1 VSILP
6 LLELVVVMEY
16 FKQII
21 FVIPWAIFLLKIGES
36 MNKTSKAVQLGNI
49 LSDK

>member
-6 LLELVVVMEY
+6 FLELVAVMEY
-16 FKQII
+16 FHQLI
-21 FVIPWAIFLLKIGES
+21 FVIPWILFLLKIGES
-36 MNKTSKAVQLGNI
+36 TNKTSKPVPLENI